1 MELTIIILLI
11 VLAVLFQQK
20 KMLSGVFI
28 FVSGIMTLA
37 FGLTTNQI
45 ASITNGVIEYS
56 SIDPLVTW
64 VIGLALLTISIIH
77 FLDLA

>member
-45 ASITNGVIEYS
+45 TSITNGVITYS
-56 SIDPLVTW
+56 TIDPLITW
-64 VIGLALLTISIIH
+64 VIGLALLAISIIH